1 MKEEKNK
8 QAKPMNPDEVREVLK
23 KYFHGHL
30 KYVNISYVFGYMDV
44 EVQYEDFK
52 PARVVR
58 DELEK
63 ILPYSRVDAQ
73 REISF
78 ASAMKVFTQAW
89 EDCEQWNLFMNGKI
103 QDVSLRMA
111 VYTFLQDKDVY
122 PSKICTYEKEDLKWI
137 EG

>member
-1 MKEEKNK
+1 MKEEKTK
-8 QAKPMNPDEVREVLK
+8 KAKPMNPDEVREVVK
-23 KYFHGHL
+23 KYFQGHL
-30 KYVNISYVFGYMDV
+30 KFVNVSYILGYMDV

-58 DELEK
+58 DELER

-73 REISF
+73 RDISF

-89 EDCEQWNLFMNGKI
+89 EDCEQWSLFMNGSM

-111 VYTFLQDKDVY
+111 VYTYLQDKD
-122 PSKICTYEKEDLKWI
+122 I
-137 EG
+137 

>member
-8 QAKPMNPDEVREVLK
+8 QLKPMSPDQVREVVK
-23 KYFHGHL
+23 RYFHGHL

-78 ASAMKVFTQAW
+78 SAAMKVFTQAW
-89 EDCEQWNLFMNGKI
+89 EDCERWNLFMDGKM

-111 VYTFLQDKDVY
+111 VYTFLQN
-122 PSKICTYEKEDLKWI
+122 KEI
-137 EG
+137 

>member
-8 QAKPMNPDEVREVLK
+8 QLKPMSPDEVREVVK

-30 KYVNISYVFGYMDV
+30 KYVNVSYIFGYMDV

-89 EDCEQWNLFMNGKI
+89 EDCEQWNLFMDGKM
-103 QDVSLRMA
+103 QNVSLRSS
-111 VYTFLQDKDVY
+111 VYTYLQNKD
-122 PSKICTYEKEDLKWI
+122 I
-137 EG
+137 